1 MADKVQGN
9 NMILYWQNPNGQF
22 YLNGGVSK
30 GTIGGNSYYQFSS
43 TENVGSSADFTATGD
58 NVLARFITD
67 VNKPNMTTIPAGT
80 WTFSSYVSIT
90 FSLTYSPAF
99 YFVVSKYNGTTFTT
113 IATSSTTVLTSTNK
127 TLYSTSL
134 TFPATS
140 LDATD
145 RIAITVYTS
154 NVGARD
160 IFLYTQGTNV
170 AKVTTTM
177 PTDIPFAC
185 STNCSFSVNVDQK
198 EVTSQTSA
206 WYREFKNDIANW
218 SVNCDGLI
226 TLDNYGYLYLLQTQ
240 QQRTQIAIK
249 FAIDNGV
256 DGLVVIGGNCNLTSL
271 QINAPYKDIGT
282 YSVGLQ
288 GSGAYTTTGTSI
300 NQNGVI
306 VIANGQVYMKSAT
319 AAGGETTITW
329 SDMIG
334 KTCLGFTRGG
344 VEVREILTTGTPTN
358 DQIKFTS
365 ASGVVTFGR
374 ALEADEF
381 IRGIFQ

>member
-9 NMILYWQNPNGQF
+9 NMILYWQNPNGDF

-43 TENVGSSADFTATGD
+43 TENVGSSVDFTATGD

-90 FSLTYSPAF
+90 YSLTYNPAF

-113 IATSSTTVLTSTNK
+113 IATSSSTVLTSTNK

-145 RIAITVYTS
+145 RIAITVYTQ

-185 STNCSFSVNVDQK
+185 STNCSFSVSVNQK

-226 TLDNYGYLYLLQTQ
+226 TLANYGYLYLLQTQ
-240 QQRTQIAIK
+240 QNRTQIAIK

-256 DGLVVIGGNCNLTSL
+256 DGLVIIGGNCNLTSL

-288 GSGAYTTTGTSI
+288 GSGAYTTSGTSI

-306 VIANGQVYMKSAT
+306 VVANGQVYMKQAT

-358 DQIKFTS
+358 DQIKFNS

>member
-9 NMILYWQNPNGQF
+9 NMILYWQNPNGDF

-67 VNKPNMTTIPAGT
+67 VNKPNMTSIPAGT

-90 FSLTYSPAF
+90 YSLTYNPAF

-113 IATSSTTVLTSTNK
+113 IATSSSTVLTSTNK

-145 RIAITVYTS
+145 RIAITVYTQ

-160 IFLYTQGTNV
+160 IFFYTQGTNV

-185 STNCSFSVNVDQK
+185 STNCSFSVSVDQK
-198 EVTSQTSA
+198 EVTSQSSA
-206 WYREFKNDIANW
+206 WYREYKNDIASW

-226 TLDNYGYLYLLQTQ
+226 TLENYGYLYLLQTQ
-240 QQRTQIAIK
+240 QNRTQIAIK

-256 DGLVVIGGNCNLTSL
+256 DGLVIIGGNCNLTSL

-282 YSVGLQ
+282 YSVSLQ

-306 VIANGQVYMKSAT
+306 VIANGQVYMKQAT

-358 DQIKFTS
+358 DQIKFNS

>member
-22 YLNGGVSK
+22 YLNGGVSE

-43 TENVGSSADFTATGD
+43 TQNVGPSVDFTAAYD
-58 NVLARFITD
+58 AVIARFITD
-67 VNKPNMTTIPAGT
+67 VNKPNMTSIPAGT
-80 WTFSSYVSIT
+80 WTFNSYVSIT
-90 FSLTYSPAF
+90 YSLTYNPAF

-113 IATSSTTVLTSTNK
+113 IATSETTVLTSTDK

-134 TFPATS
+134 TFPATTLS
-140 LDATD
+140 ATD
-145 RIAITVYTS
+145 RIAITVYPS

-160 IFLYTQGTNV
+160 ITFYTQGSNV
-170 AKVTTTM
+170 AKVVTTM

-206 WYREFKNDIANW
+206 WYREFKNDIAAW
-218 SVNCDGLI
+218 TVTCDGLI
-226 TLDNYGYLYLLQTQ
+226 TLANYGYLYLLQTQ
-240 QQRTQIAIK
+240 QNRTQISIK

-256 DGLVVIGGNCNLTSL
+256 DGLVIIAGKCNLTSL

-282 YSVGLQ
+282 YSVSLQ
-288 GSGAYTTTGTSI
+288 GSGAYTTSGTSI

-306 VIANGQVYMKSAT
+306 VVANGQVYMKSAT
-319 AAGGETTITW
+319 AAGGETSITW

-344 VEVREILTTGTPTN
+344 VEVREILTSGTPTN

-381 IRGIFQ
+381 IRGLFQ

>member
-9 NMILYWQNPNGQF
+9 NMILYWQNPNGVF
-22 YLNGGVSK
+22 YLNGGVSQ
-30 GTIGGNSYYQFSS
+30 GTISGNTYYELSS
-43 TENVGSSADFTATGD
+43 TENVGASADFTATGN
-58 NVLARFITD
+58 NVIARFITD
-67 VNKPNMTTIPAGT
+67 VNSPNMTSILAGT
-80 WTFSSYVSIT
+80 WTFNSYVSIT
-90 FSLTYSPAF
+90 TDLTSSPSF
-99 YFVVSKYNGTTFTT
+99 YFVVSKYDGTTFTT
-113 IATSSTTVLTSTNK
+113 IATSSTTVLTSISK

-134 TFPATS
+134 TFPSTA
-140 LDATD
+140 LGVTD
-145 RIAITVYTS
+145 RIAITVYPL
-154 NVGARD
+154 NVAARD
-160 IFLYTQGTNV
+160 ITFYTQGTNV
-170 AKVTTTM
+170 SKVTTTI

-226 TLDNYGYLYLLQTQ
+226 TLENYGYLYLLQTQ
-240 QQRTQIAIK
+240 QNRTQIAIK

-256 DGLVVIGGNCNLTSL
+256 DGLVIIGGNCNLTSL

-288 GSGAYTTTGTSI
+288 GSGPYTTSGVSI

-306 VIANGQVYMKSAT
+306 ITASSQVYMKSAT
-319 AAGGETTITW
+319 AAGGETTITFA
-329 SDMIG
+329 DMIG

>member
-9 NMILYWQNPNGQF
+9 NMILYWQNPNGVF
-22 YLNGGVSK
+22 YLNGGVSQ
-30 GTIGGNSYYQFSS
+30 GTISSNTYYELSS
-43 TENVGSSADFTATGD
+43 TENVGASADFTATGN
-58 NVLARFITD
+58 NVIARFITD
-67 VNKPNMTTIPAGT
+67 VNSPNMTSILAGT
-80 WTFSSYVSIT
+80 WTFNSYVSIT
-90 FSLTYSPAF
+90 TDLTSSPSF
-99 YFVVSKYNGTTFTT
+99 YFVVSKYDGTTFTT
-113 IATSSTTVLTSTNK
+113 IATSSTTVLTSISK

-134 TFPATS
+134 TFPSTA
-140 LDATD
+140 LGITD
-145 RIAITVYTS
+145 RIAITVYPL
-154 NVGARD
+154 NVAARN
-160 IFLYTQGTNV
+160 ITFYTQGTNV
-170 AKVTTTM
+170 SKVTTTI

-226 TLDNYGYLYLLQTQ
+226 TLENYGYLYLLQTQ
-240 QQRTQIAIK
+240 QNRTQIAIK

-256 DGLVVIGGNCNLTSL
+256 DGLVIIGGNCNLTSL

-282 YSVGLQ
+282 YSVSLQ
-288 GSGAYTTTGTSI
+288 GSGAYSTTGTSI

-319 AAGGETTITW
+319 AAGGETTITFA
-329 SDMIG
+329 DMIG
-334 KTCLGFTRGG
+334 KSCLGFTRGG

>member
-1 MADKVQGN
+1 MADKVIGN
-9 NMILYWQNPNGQF
+9 NMILYWQNPNGDF

-30 GTIGGNSYYQFSS
+30 GTIGGNSYFQFSS
-43 TENVGSSADFTATGD
+43 TQNVGSSVDFTATGN
-58 NVLARFITD
+58 NVIARFITD

-80 WTFSSYVSIT
+80 WTFSSYVSVT
-90 FSLTYSPAF
+90 YSLTYSPAF

-113 IATSSTTVLTSTNK
+113 IATSSTTVLTSLNK

-134 TFPATS
+134 SFPATS

-145 RIAITVYTS
+145 RIAITVYPV
-154 NVGARD
+154 NLGAQD
-160 IFLYTQGTNV
+160 IFFYTQGTNV
-170 AKVTTTM
+170 SKVTTTI

-218 SVNCDGLI
+218 SVNCNGLI
-226 TLDNYGYLYLLQTQ
+226 TLANYGYLYLLQTQ
-240 QQRTQIAIK
+240 QKRTQIAIK

-256 DGLVVIGGNCNLTSL
+256 DGLVIIGGNCNLISL

-288 GSGAYTTTGTSI
+288 GSGAYTTSGVSI

-306 VIANGQVYMKSAT
+306 ITASGQVYTKGTT
-319 AAGGETTITW
+319 AAGGETTITY

-334 KTCLGFTRGG
+334 KDCLYVSRGG
-344 VEVREILTTGTPTN
+344 IDVQAILSSGTPVDEQVKWVSSTGILT
-358 DQIKFTS
+358 FS
-365 ASGVVTFGR
+365 R
-374 ALEADEF
+374 ALESTEF
-381 IRGIFQ
+381 VRSLFQ

>member
-9 NMILYWQNPNGQF
+9 NMILYWQNPNGVF
-22 YLNGGVSK
+22 YLNGGVSQ
-30 GTIGGNSYYQFSS
+30 GTISGNTYYELSS
-43 TENVGSSADFTATGD
+43 TENVGASVNFTATGN
-58 NVLARFITD
+58 NVIARFITD
-67 VNKPNMTTIPAGT
+67 ANKPNMTSILAGT
-80 WTFSSYVSIT
+80 WTFNSYVSIT
-90 FSLTYSPAF
+90 TDLTSSPSF
-99 YFVVSKYNGTTFTT
+99 YFVVSKYDGTTFTT
-113 IATSSTTVLTSTNK
+113 IATSSTTVLTSISK

-134 TFPATS
+134 TFPSTA
-140 LDATD
+140 LGVTD
-145 RIAITVYTS
+145 RIAITVFPL
-154 NVGARD
+154 NVAARD
-160 IFLYTQGTNV
+160 ITFYTQGTNV
-170 AKVTTTM
+170 SKVTTTI

-226 TLDNYGYLYLLQTQ
+226 TLENYGYLYLLQTQ
-240 QQRTQIAIK
+240 QNRTQIAIK

-256 DGLVVIGGNCNLTSL
+256 DGLVIIGGNCNLTSL

-288 GSGAYTTTGTSI
+288 GSGPYTTSGVSI

-306 VIANGQVYMKSAT
+306 ITASSQVYMKSAT
-319 AAGGETTITW
+319 AAGGETTITFA
-329 SDMIG
+329 DMIG

-374 ALEADEF
+374 ALEVDEF

>member
-43 TENVGSSADFTATGD
+43 TENVGASVNFTATGD
-58 NVLARFITD
+58 NVIARFITD
-67 VNKPNMTTIPAGT
+67 VNKPNMTSIPAGT

-90 FSLTYSPAF
+90 TDLTSSPSF
-99 YFVVSKYNGTTFTT
+99 YFVVSKYDGTTFTT
-113 IATSSTTVLTSTNK
+113 IATSSTTVLTSISK

-134 TFPATS
+134 TFPSTA
-140 LDATD
+140 LGVTD
-145 RIAITVYTS
+145 RIVVTVYPV
-154 NVGARD
+154 NVGARN
-160 IFLYTQGTNV
+160 ITLYTQGTNV
-170 AKVTTTM
+170 SKVTTTM

-240 QQRTQIAIK
+240 QNRTQIAIK

-256 DGLVVIGGNCNLTSL
+256 NGLVIIAGNCNLTSL

-282 YSVGLQ
+282 YSVSLQ
-288 GSGAYTTTGTSI
+288 GSGPYSTTGTSI

-306 VIANGQVYMKSAT
+306 VIANGQVYMKFAT
-319 AAGGETTITW
+319 AAGGETTITFA
-329 SDMIG
+329 DMIG
-334 KTCLGFTRGG
+334 KSCLGFTRGG

-358 DQIKFTS
+358 DQIKFNS

-374 ALEADEF
+374 ALEVDEF

>member
-43 TENVGSSADFTATGD
+43 TENVGASADFTATGD

-90 FSLTYSPAF
+90 FSLTYNPAF

-113 IATSSTTVLTSTNK
+113 IATSSSTVLTSTNK

-145 RIAITVYTS
+145 RIAITVYTQ

-206 WYREFKNDIANW
+206 WYRQYKNDIASW

-226 TLDNYGYLYLLQTQ
+226 TLENYGYLYLLQTQ
-240 QQRTQIAIK
+240 QNRTQIAIK
-249 FAIDNGV
+249 FAIDNGA

-282 YSVGLQ
+282 YSVSLQ
-288 GSGAYTTTGTSI
+288 GSGAYTTSGTSI

-306 VIANGQVYMKSAT
+306 VIANGQVYMKQAT

-344 VEVREILTTGTPTN
+344 VEVREILTSGTPTN
-358 DQIKFTS
+358 DQIKFNS

>member
-1 MADKVQGN
+1 MADIVQGN

-43 TENVGSSADFTATGD
+43 TENVGASVNFTATGD
-58 NVLARFITD
+58 NVIARFITD
-67 VNKPNMTTIPAGT
+67 VNKPNMSTIPAGT
-80 WTFSSYVSIT
+80 WTFSSYVS
-90 FSLTYSPAF
+90 LTYSLDYSPSF

-113 IATSSTTVLTSTNK
+113 IATSSTTALTSLSK

-140 LDATD
+140 LDVTD
-145 RIAITVYTS
+145 RIVVTVYPL

-160 IFLYTQGTNV
+160 IFFYTQGTNV
-170 AKVTTTM
+170 SKVTTTI

-185 STNCSFSVNVDQK
+185 STNCSFSVNVEQK

-256 DGLVVIGGNCNLTSL
+256 NGLVVIAGNCNLTSL

-319 AAGGETTITW
+319 AAGGETTITFA
-329 SDMIG
+329 DMIG

-358 DQIKFTS
+358 DQIKFNS

>member
-22 YLNGGVSK
+22 YFNGGVSK

-43 TENVGSSADFTATGD
+43 TENVGASVNFTATGD
-58 NVLARFITD
+58 NVIARFITD
-67 VNKPNMTTIPAGT
+67 VNKPNMTSIPAGT
-80 WTFSSYVSIT
+80 WTFSSYVSVT

-113 IATSSTTVLTSTNK
+113 IATSSTTVLTSLSK

-145 RIAITVYTS
+145 RIVVTVYPV
-154 NVGARD
+154 NLGAQD
-160 IFLYTQGTNV
+160 IFFYTQGTNV
-170 AKVTTTM
+170 SKVTTTI

-226 TLDNYGYLYLLQTQ
+226 TLENYGYLYLLQTQ
-240 QQRTQIAIK
+240 QNRTQIAIK

-256 DGLVVIGGNCNLTSL
+256 DGLVIIGGNCNLTSL

-288 GSGAYTTTGTSI
+288 GSGAYSTSGVSI
-300 NQNGVI
+300 NQNGEI
-306 VIANGQVYMKSAT
+306 VTTSSQVYMKQYGAS
-319 AAGGETTITW
+319 GGENSITW

-334 KTCLGFTRGG
+334 KICLGFSRGG
-344 VEVREILTTGTPTN
+344 VEVREIYSSGTPTG
-358 DQIKFTS
+358 DQIVFVS
-365 ASGVVTFGR
+365 ATGEVKFGR

>member
-43 TENVGSSADFTATGD
+43 TQNVGASADFSATGD
-58 NVLARFITD
+58 NVIARFITD
-67 VNKPNMTTIPAGT
+67 VNKPNMSTIPAGT
-80 WTFSSYVSIT
+80 WTFSSYVS
-90 FSLTYSPAF
+90 LTYSLDYSPSF
-99 YFVVSKYNGTTFTT
+99 YFVVSKYNGSTFTT
-113 IATSSTTVLTSTNK
+113 IATSSTTALTSTNK

-134 TFPATS
+134 TFPATY
-140 LDATD
+140 LDVTD
-145 RIAITVYTS
+145 RIVVTVYPL

-160 IFLYTQGTNV
+160 ITFYTQGTNV
-170 AKVTTTM
+170 AKVTTTI

-226 TLDNYGYLYLLQTQ
+226 TLENYGYLYLLQTQ
-240 QQRTQIAIK
+240 QNRTQIAIK
-249 FAIDNGV
+249 FAIDNGA

-288 GSGAYTTTGTSI
+288 GSGAYTTSGTSI

-306 VIANGQVYMKSAT
+306 VIANGQVYMKQAT

-329 SDMIG
+329 TDMIG

-358 DQIKFTS
+358 DQIKFNS
-365 ASGVVTFGR
+365 ASGIVTFGR

>member
-9 NMILYWQNPNGQF
+9 NMILYWQNPNGVF
-22 YLNGGVSK
+22 YLNGGVSQ
-30 GTIGGNSYYQFSS
+30 GTISSNTYYELSS
-43 TENVGSSADFTATGD
+43 TENVGASADFTATGN
-58 NVLARFITD
+58 NVIARFITD
-67 VNKPNMTTIPAGT
+67 VNSPNMTSILAGT
-80 WTFSSYVSIT
+80 WTFNSYVSIT
-90 FSLTYSPAF
+90 TDLTSSPSF
-99 YFVVSKYNGTTFTT
+99 YFVVSKYDGTTFTT
-113 IATSSTTVLTSTNK
+113 IATSSTTVLTSISK

-134 TFPATS
+134 TFPSTA
-140 LDATD
+140 LGVTD
-145 RIAITVYTS
+145 RIAITVYPL
-154 NVGARD
+154 NVAARN
-160 IFLYTQGTNV
+160 ITFYTQGTNV
-170 AKVTTTM
+170 SKVTTTI

-226 TLDNYGYLYLLQTQ
+226 TLENYGYLYLLQTQ
-240 QQRTQIAIK
+240 QNRTQIAIK

-256 DGLVVIGGNCNLTSL
+256 DGLVIIGGNCNLTSL

-288 GSGAYTTTGTSI
+288 GSGPYTTSGVSI

-306 VIANGQVYMKSAT
+306 ITASSQVYMKSAT
-319 AAGGETTITW
+319 AAGGETTITFA
-329 SDMIG
+329 DMIG

-374 ALEADEF
+374 ALEVDEF

>member
-9 NMILYWQNPNGQF
+9 NMILYWQNPNGVF
-22 YLNGGVSK
+22 YLNGGVSQ
-30 GTIGGNSYYQFSS
+30 GTISSNTYYELSS
-43 TENVGSSADFTATGD
+43 TENVGASADFTATGN
-58 NVLARFITD
+58 NVIARFITD
-67 VNKPNMTTIPAGT
+67 VNSPNMTSILAGT
-80 WTFSSYVSIT
+80 WTFNSYVSIT
-90 FSLTYSPAF
+90 TDLTSSPSF
-99 YFVVSKYNGTTFTT
+99 YFVVSKYDGTTFTT
-113 IATSSTTVLTSTNK
+113 IATSSTTVLTSISK

-134 TFPATS
+134 TFPSTA
-140 LDATD
+140 LGVTD
-145 RIAITVYTS
+145 RIAITVYPL
-154 NVGARD
+154 NVAARD
-160 IFLYTQGTNV
+160 ITFYTQGTNV
-170 AKVTTTM
+170 SKVTTTI

-226 TLDNYGYLYLLQTQ
+226 TLENYGYLYLLQTQ
-240 QQRTQIAIK
+240 QNRTQIAIK

-256 DGLVVIGGNCNLTSL
+256 DGLVIIGGNCNLTSL

-288 GSGAYTTTGTSI
+288 GSGPYTTSGVSI

-306 VIANGQVYMKSAT
+306 ITASSQVYMKSAT
-319 AAGGETTITW
+319 AAGGETTITFA
-329 SDMIG
+329 DMIG

-374 ALEADEF
+374 ALEVDEF

>member
-22 YLNGGVSK
+22 YFNGGVSK

-43 TENVGSSADFTATGD
+43 TQNVGASVDFTATGD
-58 NVLARFITD
+58 AVLARFITD

-80 WTFSSYVSIT
+80 WTFNSYVSIT
-90 FSLTYSPAF
+90 YSLTYNPAF

-113 IATSSTTVLTSTNK
+113 IATSSSTVLTSTNK

-145 RIAITVYTS
+145 RIAITVYTQ

-160 IFLYTQGTNV
+160 IFFYTQGTNV
-170 AKVTTTM
+170 SKVTTTM

-226 TLDNYGYLYLLQTQ
+226 TLENYGYLYLLQTQ
-240 QQRTQIAIK
+240 QNRTQIAIK

-256 DGLVVIGGNCNLTSL
+256 DGLVIIAGNCNLTSL

-319 AAGGETTITW
+319 AAGGETTITFA
-329 SDMIG
+329 DMIG

-358 DQIKFTS
+358 DQIKFNS

>member
-9 NMILYWQNPNGQF
+9 NMILYWQNPNGDF
-22 YLNGGVSK
+22 YLNGGVSQ
-30 GTIGGNSYYQFSS
+30 GTIGGNSYYQLSS
-43 TENVGSSADFTATGD
+43 TENVGASVNFTATGN
-58 NVLARFITD
+58 NVIARFITD
-67 VNKPNMTTIPAGT
+67 VNKPNMTSILDGT
-80 WTFSSYVSIT
+80 WTFNSYVSIT
-90 FSLTYSPAF
+90 TDLTSSPSF
-99 YFVVSKYNGTTFTT
+99 YFVVSKYDGTTFTT
-113 IATSSTTVLTSTNK
+113 IATSSTTVLTSINK

-134 TFPATS
+134 TFPSTA
-140 LDATD
+140 LGVTD
-145 RIAITVYTS
+145 RIAITVYPL
-154 NVGARD
+154 NVAARD
-160 IFLYTQGTNV
+160 ITFYTQGTNV
-170 AKVTTTM
+170 SKVTTTI

-226 TLDNYGYLYLLQTQ
+226 TLENYGYLYLLQTQ
-240 QQRTQIAIK
+240 QNRTQIAIK

-256 DGLVVIGGNCNLTSL
+256 DGLVIIGGNCNLTSL

-288 GSGAYTTTGTSI
+288 GSGAYTTSGVSI
-300 NQNGVI
+300 NQNGDI
-306 VIANGQVYMKSAT
+306 ITTSGQVYMKSAT
-319 AAGGETTITW
+319 AAGGETTITFA
-329 SDMIG
+329 DMIG

>member
-9 NMILYWQNPNGQF
+9 NMILYWQNPNGVF
-22 YLNGGVSK
+22 YLNGGVSQ
-30 GTIGGNSYYQFSS
+30 GTISGNTYYELSS
-43 TENVGSSADFTATGD
+43 TENVGASADFTATGN
-58 NVLARFITD
+58 NVIARFITD
-67 VNKPNMTTIPAGT
+67 VNSPNMTSILAGT
-80 WTFSSYVSIT
+80 WTFNSYVSIT
-90 FSLTYSPAF
+90 TDLTSSPSF
-99 YFVVSKYNGTTFTT
+99 YFVVSKYDGTTFTT
-113 IATSSTTVLTSTNK
+113 IATSSTTVLTSISK

-134 TFPATS
+134 TFPSTA
-140 LDATD
+140 LGVTD
-145 RIAITVYTS
+145 RIAITVYPL
-154 NVGARD
+154 NVAARD
-160 IFLYTQGTNV
+160 ITFYTQGTNV
-170 AKVTTTM
+170 SKVTTTI

-226 TLDNYGYLYLLQTQ
+226 TLENYGYLYLLQTQ
-240 QQRTQIAIK
+240 QNRTQIAIK

-256 DGLVVIGGNCNLTSL
+256 DGLVIIGGNCNLTSL

-288 GSGAYTTTGTSI
+288 GSGPYTTSGVSI

-306 VIANGQVYMKSAT
+306 ITASSQVYMKSAT
-319 AAGGETTITW
+319 AAGGETTITFA
-329 SDMIG
+329 DMIG

-374 ALEADEF
+374 ALEVDEF

>member
-9 NMILYWQNPNGQF
+9 NMILYWQNPNGDF
-22 YLNGGVSK
+22 YLNGGVSQ

-43 TENVGSSADFTATGD
+43 TENVGASVNFTATGN
-58 NVLARFITD
+58 NVIARFITD
-67 VNKPNMTTIPAGT
+67 VNKPNMTTIAAGT

-90 FSLTYSPAF
+90 TDLTSSPSF

-113 IATSSTTVLTSTNK
+113 IATSSTTVLTSINK

-145 RIAITVYTS
+145 RIAIIVYPL

-160 IFLYTQGTNV
+160 ITFYTQGTNV
-170 AKVTTTM
+170 SKVTTTI

-226 TLDNYGYLYLLQTQ
+226 TLENYGYLYLLQTQ
-240 QQRTQIAIK
+240 QNRTQIAIK

-256 DGLVVIGGNCNLTSL
+256 DGLVIIGGNCNLTSL

-288 GSGAYTTTGTSI
+288 GSGAYTTSGTSI

-306 VIANGQVYMKSAT
+306 IVANGQVYMKQAT

>member
-9 NMILYWQNPNGQF
+9 NMILYWQNPNGVF
-22 YLNGGVSK
+22 YLNGGVSQ
-30 GTIGGNSYYQFSS
+30 GTISSNTYYELSS
-43 TENVGSSADFTATGD
+43 TENVGASADFTATGN
-58 NVLARFITD
+58 NVIARFITD
-67 VNKPNMTTIPAGT
+67 VNSPNMTSILAGT
-80 WTFSSYVSIT
+80 WTFNSYVSIT
-90 FSLTYSPAF
+90 TDLTSSPSF
-99 YFVVSKYNGTTFTT
+99 YFVVSKYDGTTFTT
-113 IATSSTTVLTSTNK
+113 IATSSTTVLTSISK

-134 TFPATS
+134 TFPLTA
-140 LDATD
+140 LGVTD
-145 RIAITVYTS
+145 RIAITVYPL
-154 NVGARD
+154 NVAARD
-160 IFLYTQGTNV
+160 ITFYTQGTNV
-170 AKVTTTM
+170 SKVTTTI

-226 TLDNYGYLYLLQTQ
+226 TLENYGYLYLLQTQ
-240 QQRTQIAIK
+240 QNRTQIAIK

-256 DGLVVIGGNCNLTSL
+256 DGLVIIGGNCNLTSL

-288 GSGAYTTTGTSI
+288 GSGPYTTSGVSI

-306 VIANGQVYMKSAT
+306 ITASSQVYMKSAT
-319 AAGGETTITW
+319 AAGGETTITFA
-329 SDMIG
+329 DMIG

-374 ALEADEF
+374 ALEVDEF

>member
-9 NMILYWQNPNGQF
+9 NMILYWQNPNGVF
-22 YLNGGVSK
+22 YLNGGVSQ
-30 GTIGGNSYYQFSS
+30 GTISGNTYYELSS
-43 TENVGSSADFTATGD
+43 TENVGASADFTATGN
-58 NVLARFITD
+58 NVIARFITD
-67 VNKPNMTTIPAGT
+67 ANKPNMTSILAGT
-80 WTFSSYVSIT
+80 WTFNSYVSIT
-90 FSLTYSPAF
+90 TDLTSSPSF
-99 YFVVSKYNGTTFTT
+99 YFVVSKYDGTTFTT
-113 IATSSTTVLTSTNK
+113 IATSSTTVLTSISK

-134 TFPATS
+134 TFPSTA
-140 LDATD
+140 LGVTD
-145 RIAITVYTS
+145 RIAITVYPL
-154 NVGARD
+154 NVAARN
-160 IFLYTQGTNV
+160 ITFYTQGTNV
-170 AKVTTTM
+170 SKVTTTI

-226 TLDNYGYLYLLQTQ
+226 TLENYGYLYLLQTQ
-240 QQRTQIAIK
+240 QNRTQIAIK

-256 DGLVVIGGNCNLTSL
+256 DGLVIIGGNCNLTSL

-288 GSGAYTTTGTSI
+288 GSGPYTTSGVSI

-306 VIANGQVYMKSAT
+306 ITASSQVYMKSAT
-319 AAGGETTITW
+319 AAGGETTITFA
-329 SDMIG
+329 DMIG

>member
-22 YLNGGVSK
+22 YLNGGISQ
-30 GTIGGNSYYQFSS
+30 GTIVGNSYYQLSS
-43 TENVGSSADFTATGD
+43 TENVGASVNFTATGN
-58 NVLARFITD
+58 NVIARFITD
-67 VNKPNMTTIPAGT
+67 VNKPNMTSILAGT
-80 WTFSSYVSIT
+80 WTFNSYVSIT
-90 FSLTYSPAF
+90 TDLTSSPSF
-99 YFVVSKYNGTTFTT
+99 YFVVSKYDGTTFTT
-113 IATSSTTVLTSTNK
+113 IATSSTTVLTSINK

-134 TFPATS
+134 TFPSTA
-140 LDATD
+140 LGVTD
-145 RIAITVYTS
+145 RIAITVYPL
-154 NVGARD
+154 NVAARD
-160 IFLYTQGTNV
+160 ITFYTQGTNV
-170 AKVTTTM
+170 SKVTTTI

-206 WYREFKNDIANW
+206 WYRQYKNDIASW

-226 TLDNYGYLYLLQTQ
+226 TLENYGYLYLLQTQ
-240 QQRTQIAIK
+240 QNRTQIAIK

-256 DGLVVIGGNCNLTSL
+256 DGLVIIGGNCNLTSL

-288 GSGAYTTTGTSI
+288 GSGAYTTSGTSI

-306 VIANGQVYMKSAT
+306 VVANGQVYMKQAT

-358 DQIKFTS
+358 DQIKFNS

>member
-9 NMILYWQNPNGQF
+9 NMILYWQNPNGVF
-22 YLNGGVSK
+22 YLNGGVSQ
-30 GTIGGNSYYQFSS
+30 GTISGNTYYELSS
-43 TENVGSSADFTATGD
+43 TENVGASVNFTATGN
-58 NVLARFITD
+58 NVIARFITD
-67 VNKPNMTTIPAGT
+67 ANKPNMTSILAGT
-80 WTFSSYVSIT
+80 WTFNSYVSIT
-90 FSLTYSPAF
+90 TDLTSSPSF
-99 YFVVSKYNGTTFTT
+99 YFVVSKYDGTTFTT
-113 IATSSTTVLTSTNK
+113 IATSSTTVLTSISK

-134 TFPATS
+134 TFPSTA
-140 LDATD
+140 LGVTD
-145 RIAITVYTS
+145 RIAITVYPL
-154 NVGARD
+154 NVAARD
-160 IFLYTQGTNV
+160 ITFYTQGTNV
-170 AKVTTTM
+170 SKVTTTI

-226 TLDNYGYLYLLQTQ
+226 TLENYGYLYLLQTQ
-240 QQRTQIAIK
+240 QNRTQIAIK

-256 DGLVVIGGNCNLTSL
+256 DGLVIIGGNCNLTSL

-288 GSGAYTTTGTSI
+288 GSGPYTTSGVSI

-306 VIANGQVYMKSAT
+306 ITASSQVYMKSAT
-319 AAGGETTITW
+319 AAGGETTITFA
-329 SDMIG
+329 DMIG

-374 ALEADEF
+374 ALEVDEF

>member
-9 NMILYWQNPNGQF
+9 NMILYWQNPNGVF
-22 YLNGGVSK
+22 YLNGGVSQ
-30 GTIGGNSYYQFSS
+30 GTISGNTYYELNS
-43 TENVGSSADFTATGD
+43 TENVGASADFTATGN
-58 NVLARFITD
+58 NVIARFITD
-67 VNKPNMTTIPAGT
+67 VNKPNMTSILAGT
-80 WTFSSYVSIT
+80 WTFNSYVSIT
-90 FSLTYSPAF
+90 TDLTSSPSF
-99 YFVVSKYNGTTFTT
+99 YFVVSKYDGTTFTT
-113 IATSSTTVLTSTNK
+113 IATSSTTVLTSISK

-134 TFPATS
+134 TFPSTA
-140 LDATD
+140 LGVTD
-145 RIAITVYTS
+145 RIAITVYPL
-154 NVGARD
+154 NVAARD
-160 IFLYTQGTNV
+160 ITFYTQGTNV
-170 AKVTTTM
+170 SKVTTTI

-226 TLDNYGYLYLLQTQ
+226 TLENYGYLYLLQTQ
-240 QQRTQIAIK
+240 QNRTQIAIK

-256 DGLVVIGGNCNLTSL
+256 DGLVIIGGNCNLTSL

-288 GSGAYTTTGTSI
+288 GSGPYTTSGVSI

-306 VIANGQVYMKSAT
+306 ITASSQVYMKSAT
-319 AAGGETTITW
+319 AAGGETTITFA
-329 SDMIG
+329 DMIG

>member
-9 NMILYWQNPNGQF
+9 NMILYWQNPNGVF
-22 YLNGGVSK
+22 YLNGGVSQ
-30 GTIGGNSYYQFSS
+30 GTISSNTYYELSS
-43 TENVGSSADFTATGD
+43 TENVGASADFTATGN
-58 NVLARFITD
+58 NVIARFITD
-67 VNKPNMTTIPAGT
+67 VNSPNMTSILAGT
-80 WTFSSYVSIT
+80 WTFNSYVSIT
-90 FSLTYSPAF
+90 TDLTSSPSF
-99 YFVVSKYNGTTFTT
+99 YFVVSKYDGTTFTT
-113 IATSSTTVLTSTNK
+113 IATSSTTVLTSISK

-134 TFPATS
+134 TFPLTA
-140 LDATD
+140 LGVTD
-145 RIAITVYTS
+145 RIAITVYPL
-154 NVGARD
+154 NVAARN
-160 IFLYTQGTNV
+160 ITFYTQGTNV
-170 AKVTTTM
+170 SKVTTTI

-226 TLDNYGYLYLLQTQ
+226 TLENYGYLYLLQTQ
-240 QQRTQIAIK
+240 QNRTQIAIK

-256 DGLVVIGGNCNLTSL
+256 DGLVIIGGNCNLTSL

-288 GSGAYTTTGTSI
+288 GSGPYTTSGVSI

-306 VIANGQVYMKSAT
+306 ITASSQVYMKSAT
-319 AAGGETTITW
+319 AAGGETTITFA
-329 SDMIG
+329 DMIG

-374 ALEADEF
+374 ALEVDEF

>member
-43 TENVGSSADFTATGD
+43 TENVGASANFFATGN
-58 NVLARFITD
+58 NVIARFITD

-80 WTFSSYVSIT
+80 WTLNCYLSNTYN
-90 FSLTYSPAF
+90 LEYSPSF
-99 YFVVSKYNGTTFTT
+99 YYKVYKYNGTTLTL
-113 IATSSTTVLTSTNK
+113 IATSASTTLTTINVK
-127 TLYSTSL
+127 LYSTNL

-145 RIAITVYTS
+145 RIVIEAYCYNSISTDMY
-154 NVGARD
+154 
-160 IFLYTQGTNV
+160 LYTQGIYV
-170 AKVTTTM
+170 ATLTTTI

-226 TLDNYGYLYLLQTQ
+226 TLENYGYLYLLQTQ
-240 QQRTQIAIK
+240 QNRTQIAIK

-256 DGLVVIGGNCNLTSL
+256 DGLVIIGGNCNLTSL

-282 YSVGLQ
+282 YSVSLQ
-288 GSGAYTTTGTSI
+288 GSGAYTTSGTSI
-300 NQNGVI
+300 NQNGAI
-306 VIANGQVYMKSAT
+306 VVANGQVYMKQAT
-319 AAGGETTITW
+319 AAGGETSITW
-329 SDMIG
+329 TDMIG

-365 ASGVVTFGR
+365 ASGLVTFGR

-381 IRGIFQ
+381 IRGLFQ

>member
-30 GTIGGNSYYQFSS
+30 GTIGGNSYYQLSS
-43 TENVGSSADFTATGD
+43 TENVGASADFTATGS
-58 NVLARFITD
+58 NVIARFITD
-67 VNKPNMTTIPAGT
+67 VNKPNMTSIPAGT
-80 WTFSSYVSIT
+80 WTFNSYVSIT
-90 FSLTYSPAF
+90 TDLTSSPSF
-99 YFVVSKYNGTTFTT
+99 YFVVSKYDGTTFTT
-113 IATSSTTVLTSTNK
+113 IATSSTTVLTSISK

-134 TFPATS
+134 TFPSTA
-140 LDATD
+140 LGVTD
-145 RIAITVYTS
+145 RIVVTVYPV
-154 NVGARD
+154 NVGARN
-160 IFLYTQGTNV
+160 ITLYTQGTNV
-170 AKVTTTM
+170 SKVTTTM

-240 QQRTQIAIK
+240 QNRTQIAIK

-256 DGLVVIGGNCNLTSL
+256 NGLVIIAGNCNLTSL

-282 YSVGLQ
+282 YSVSLQ
-288 GSGAYTTTGTSI
+288 GSGPYSTTGTSI

-306 VIANGQVYMKSAT
+306 VIANGQVYMKFAT
-319 AAGGETTITW
+319 AVGGETTITFA
-329 SDMIG
+329 DMIG
-334 KTCLGFTRGG
+334 KSCLGFTRGG

-358 DQIKFTS
+358 DQIKFNS

-374 ALEADEF
+374 ALEVDEF

>member
-43 TENVGSSADFTATGD
+43 TQNVGASADFTATGD

-99 YFVVSKYNGTTFTT
+99 YFVVSKYNGTTFTP

-170 AKVTTTM
+170 AKVTTTI

-256 DGLVVIGGNCNLTSL
+256 NGLVVIAGNCNLTSL

-358 DQIKFTS
+358 DQIKFNS

>member
-9 NMILYWQNPNGQF
+9 NMILYWQNPNGVF
-22 YLNGGVSK
+22 YLNGGVSQ
-30 GTIGGNSYYQFSS
+30 GTISSNTYYELSS
-43 TENVGSSADFTATGD
+43 TENVGASADFTATGN
-58 NVLARFITD
+58 NVIARFITD
-67 VNKPNMTTIPAGT
+67 VNSPNMTSILAGT
-80 WTFSSYVSIT
+80 WTFNSYVSIT
-90 FSLTYSPAF
+90 TDLTSSPSF
-99 YFVVSKYNGTTFTT
+99 YFVVSKYDGTTFTT
-113 IATSSTTVLTSTNK
+113 IATSSTTVLTSISK

-134 TFPATS
+134 TFPSTA
-140 LDATD
+140 LGVTD
-145 RIAITVYTS
+145 RIAITVYPL
-154 NVGARD
+154 NVAARD
-160 IFLYTQGTNV
+160 ITFYTQGTNV
-170 AKVTTTM
+170 SKVTTTI

-226 TLDNYGYLYLLQTQ
+226 TLENYGYLYLLQTQ
-240 QQRTQIAIK
+240 QNRTQIAIK

-256 DGLVVIGGNCNLTSL
+256 DGLVIIGGNCNLTSL

-288 GSGAYTTTGTSI
+288 GSGPYTTSGVSI

-306 VIANGQVYMKSAT
+306 ITASSQVYMKSAT
-319 AAGGETTITW
+319 AAGGETTITFA
-329 SDMIG
+329 DMIG

>member
-30 GTIGGNSYYQFSS
+30 GTIGGNSYAQFSS
-43 TENVGSSADFTATGD
+43 TENVGASADFNATGD
-58 NVLARFITD
+58 AVLARFITD

-90 FSLTYSPAF
+90 YSLTYNPAF

-113 IATSSTTVLTSTNK
+113 IATSSSTVLTSTNK

-145 RIAITVYTS
+145 RIAITVYPS

-160 IFLYTQGTNV
+160 ITFYTQGTNV

-206 WYREFKNDIANW
+206 WYRQYKNDIASW

-226 TLDNYGYLYLLQTQ
+226 TLANYGYLYLLQTQ
-240 QQRTQIAIK
+240 QNRTQIAIK

-256 DGLVVIGGNCNLTSL
+256 DGLVIIAGNCNLTSL

-288 GSGAYTTTGTSI
+288 GSGAYTTSGTSI

-306 VIANGQVYMKSAT
+306 VIANGQVYMKQAT

-329 SDMIG
+329 TDMIG
-334 KTCLGFTRGG
+334 KSCLGFTRGG

-365 ASGVVTFGR
+365 ASGMVTFGR
-374 ALEADEF
+374 ALESDEF
-381 IRGIFQ
+381 IRGLFQ

>member
-9 NMILYWQNPNGQF
+9 NMILYWQNPNGVF

-30 GTIGGNSYYQFSS
+30 GTIGGNSYYQLSS
-43 TENVGSSADFTATGD
+43 TENVGASADFTATGS
-58 NVLARFITD
+58 NVIARFITD
-67 VNKPNMTTIPAGT
+67 VNSPNMTSIIAGT
-80 WTFSSYVSIT
+80 WTFNSYVSIT
-90 FSLTYSPAF
+90 TDLTSSPSF
-99 YFVVSKYNGTTFTT
+99 YFVVSKYDGTTFTT
-113 IATSSTTVLTSTNK
+113 IATSSTTVLTSISK

-134 TFPATS
+134 TFPSTA
-140 LDATD
+140 LGITD
-145 RIAITVYTS
+145 RIVVTVYPV
-154 NVGARD
+154 NVGARN
-160 IFLYTQGTNV
+160 ITLYTQGTNV
-170 AKVTTTM
+170 SKVTTTM

-240 QQRTQIAIK
+240 QNRTQIAIK

-256 DGLVVIGGNCNLTSL
+256 NGLVIIAGNCNLTSL

-282 YSVGLQ
+282 YSVSLQ
-288 GSGAYTTTGTSI
+288 GSGPYSTTGVSI

-306 VIANGQVYMKSAT
+306 ITASSQVYMKSAT
-319 AAGGETTITW
+319 AAGGETTITFA
-329 SDMIG
+329 DMIG

-374 ALEADEF
+374 ALESDEF

>member
-9 NMILYWQNPNGQF
+9 NMILYWQNPNGVF

-43 TENVGSSADFTATGD
+43 TENVGASVNFTATGD
-58 NVLARFITD
+58 NVIARFITD
-67 VNKPNMTTIPAGT
+67 VNSPNMTTIPAGT
-80 WTFSSYVSIT
+80 WTFSSYVSVT
-90 FSLTYSPAF
+90 YSLTYSPAF

-113 IATSSTTVLTSTNK
+113 IATSSTTVLTSLSK

-140 LDATD
+140 LGATD
-145 RIAITVYTS
+145 RIVVTVYPL
-154 NVGARD
+154 NLGAQD
-160 IFLYTQGTNV
+160 IFFYTQGTNV
-170 AKVTTTM
+170 AKVITTM

-218 SVNCDGLI
+218 TVNCDGLI
-226 TLDNYGYLYLLQTQ
+226 TLANYGYLYLLQTQ
-240 QQRTQIAIK
+240 QSRTQIAIK
-249 FAIDNGV
+249 FAIDNGA
-256 DGLVVIGGNCNLTSL
+256 DGLVIIGGNCNLTSL

-288 GSGAYTTTGTSI
+288 GSGAYTTSGTSI

-306 VIANGQVYMKSAT
+306 IIANGQVYMKSAT
-319 AAGGETTITW
+319 AAGGETSITW

-374 ALEADEF
+374 ALESDEF
-381 IRGIFQ
+381 IRGLFQ

>member
-9 NMILYWQNPNGQF
+9 NMILYWQNPNGVF

-90 FSLTYSPAF
+90 YSLTYNPAF

-113 IATSSTTVLTSTNK
+113 IATSSSTVLTSTNK

-134 TFPATS
+134 TFPATT

-145 RIAITVYTS
+145 RIAITVYTQ

-185 STNCSFSVNVDQK
+185 STNCSFSVSVDQK

-226 TLDNYGYLYLLQTQ
+226 TLANYGYLYLLQTQ
-240 QQRTQIAIK
+240 QNRTQIAIK

-256 DGLVVIGGNCNLTSL
+256 DGLVIIGGNCNLTSL

-288 GSGAYTTTGTSI
+288 GSGAYTTSGTSI

-306 VIANGQVYMKSAT
+306 VVANGQVYMKQAT

-344 VEVREILTTGTPTN
+344 VEVREILTSGTPTN
-358 DQIKFTS
+358 DQIKFNS

>member
-9 NMILYWQNPNGQF
+9 NMILYWQNPNGVF

-67 VNKPNMTTIPAGT
+67 VNKPNMTSIPAGT

-90 FSLTYSPAF
+90 YSLTYNPAF
-99 YFVVSKYNGTTFTT
+99 YFVVSKYNGSTFTT
-113 IATSSTTVLTSTNK
+113 IATSSSTVLTSTNK

-145 RIAITVYTS
+145 RIAITVYTQ

-170 AKVTTTM
+170 SKVTTTI

-206 WYREFKNDIANW
+206 WYRQYKNDIANW

-226 TLDNYGYLYLLQTQ
+226 TLANYGYLYLLQTQ
-240 QQRTQIAIK
+240 QNRTQIAIK

-256 DGLVVIGGNCNLTSL
+256 DGLVIIAGNCNLTSL

-288 GSGAYTTTGTSI
+288 GSGAYTTSGTSI

-306 VIANGQVYMKSAT
+306 VVANGQVYMKQAT

-344 VEVREILTTGTPTN
+344 VEVREILTSGTPTN
-358 DQIKFTS
+358 DQIKFNS

-381 IRGIFQ
+381 IRGLFQ

>member
-1 MADKVQGN
+1 MTS
-9 NMILYWQNPNGQF
+9 IL
-22 YLNGGVSK
+22 
-30 GTIGGNSYYQFSS
+30 
-43 TENVGSSADFTATGD
+43 
-58 NVLARFITD
+58 
-67 VNKPNMTTIPAGT
+67 AGT
-80 WTFSSYVSIT
+80 WTFNSYVSIT
-90 FSLTYSPAF
+90 TDLTSSPSF
-99 YFVVSKYNGTTFTT
+99 YFVVSKYDGTTFTT
-113 IATSSTTVLTSTNK
+113 IATSSTTVLTSISK

-134 TFPATS
+134 TFPSTA
-140 LDATD
+140 LGVTD
-145 RIAITVYTS
+145 RIAITVYPL
-154 NVGARD
+154 NVAARD
-160 IFLYTQGTNV
+160 ITFYTQGTNV
-170 AKVTTTM
+170 SKVTTTI

-226 TLDNYGYLYLLQTQ
+226 TLENYGYLYLLQTQ
-240 QQRTQIAIK
+240 QNRTQIAIK

-256 DGLVVIGGNCNLTSL
+256 DGLVIIGGNCNLTSL

-288 GSGAYTTTGTSI
+288 GSGPYTTSGVSI

-306 VIANGQVYMKSAT
+306 ITASSQVYMKSAT
-319 AAGGETTITW
+319 AAGGETTITFA
-329 SDMIG
+329 DMIG